1 MIRQGSR
8 RPGTRGRRGARLVRF
23 VSVAAGAVA
32 ALGVAL
38 TVGMPSGAFATS
50 RELSAAAGSAGST
63 QGAAADRTPAAVTP
77 AKDVALIVL
86 ATMTPTVVKAGTDV
100 TITGTVTAPLTG
112 PLSGPKLR
120 VVRGDVNVD
129 QRVALDAWASGR
141 TPTSGHTVATRSL
154 PTVPAGQSTPFTV
167 TIPWRDL
174 YTNRPFAA
182 LPISIDVVQQG
193 ATEPVGMTRTF
204 VAWNNRK
211 EYIPL
216 QIATV
221 LPLTLDPATDL
232 FSSSDTTRVQA
243 WKRTIGPD
251 SRVQR
256 IVAGTDASS
265 VTLAVDPSVFG
276 PVATPAGSASGS
288 TGSPTTGATPGTTGT
303 QTPGS
308 ATTDKP
314 GATSTPPTTPTTPPS
329 AAAVEI
335 QRLGDG
341 LAAQLRGR
349 SIWALPYAD
358 ADIAATVTA
367 DPANALVRDLVSR
380 SSAVGQ
386 RVGQKAR
393 GDIVWP
399 VDGLMPDRREQGIKR
414 LLAGTTVKKPAG
426 IIVSQPAVT
435 KASPYTPTARRVT
448 ASGTRLLA
456 YDTRLSS
463 LLPKRSDPSPVLP
476 IQRYLAET
484 LVLLGERAGTARS
497 VLVTAPRT
505 YDPDAGALATFLSAT
520 ANVPWLEVVDPASL
534 LTDDGGDKALE
545 QQKPSAP
552 VPSAA
557 PPPVLNAQR
566 LDRMATQRDT
576 LLSVAD
582 VLENGDEFERTY
594 REVLDELASVR
605 WRYEPESWAKLA
617 ASVDAEIK
625 AATSAIR
632 VVPRRVNFLAESGT
646 FPITVA
652 NGLDYAVDD
661 IRLRLVSTD
670 PRIQIVEQPGPIT
683 IGPSSRTNVPVEV
696 AAVAAGKAVI
706 KAYLTTADGTPIG
719 SPADIAVS
727 ANPIDGAIY
736 WIGGSLVVLVLVF
749 GIART
754 VLKGTSRIDEIG
766 DIEAVTAAHEAA
778 EHRDDD

>member
-1 MIRQGSR
+1 M
-8 RPGTRGRRGARLVRF
+8 AR
-23 VSVAAGAVA
+23 AAG
-32 ALGVAL
+32 
-38 TVGMPSGAFATS
+38 GAPAH
-50 RELSAAAGSAGST
+50 
-63 QGAAADRTPAAVTP
+63 AAVPP
-77 AKDVALIVL
+77 AKDVALVVL
-86 ATMTPTVVKAGTDV
+86 ETMTPTVVKAGTDV

-112 PLSGPKLR
+112 PLSGPELR
-120 VVRGDVNVD
+120 VVRGDVTVN
-129 QRVALDAWASGR
+129 QKNALDAWASGR
-141 TPTSGHTVATRSL
+141 TPTSGRTVATSTL
-154 PTVPAGQSTPFTV
+154 PAVPAGQGARFTV
-167 TIPWRDL
+167 TIPWREL
-174 YTNRPFAA
+174 YTDLPFAA
-182 LPISIDVVQQG
+182 LPISVEVVQEG
-193 ATEPVGMTRTF
+193 ARAPVGMTRTF
-204 VAWNNRK
+204 VAWNDRK

-216 QIATV
+216 QVATV
-221 LPLTLDPATDL
+221 LPLTLDPDTDL
-232 FSSSDTTRVQA
+232 FSSRDTTRVQA
-243 WKRTIGPD
+243 WQRAIGAG

-256 IVAGTDASS
+256 IVTGTAGSP
-265 VTLAVDPSVFG
+265 VTLMVDPSVFG
-276 PVATPAGSASGS
+276 PVATPAGGSSGS
-288 TGSPTTGATPGTTGT
+288 TGAPTSPGAGPTSGPASPTTSTGT
-303 QTPGS
+303 PNTGSTP
-308 ATTDKP
+308 TT
-314 GATSTPPTTPTTPPS
+314 ATSTPPNTPTPADTTPAPPPTPTGDEANPPS
-329 AAAVEI
+329 TAAVEI

-358 ADIAATVTA
+358 ADIAATVSA
-367 DPANALVRDLVSR
+367 DPANTLVRDLVSR
-380 SSAVGQ
+380 SSAVGE
-386 RVGQKAR
+386 RIGQKAR

-414 LLAGTTVKKPAG
+414 LLTGTTVKKPAG

-476 IQRYLAET
+476 TQRYLAET
-484 LVLLGERAGTARS
+484 LVMLGERAGTARS

-505 YDPDAGALATFLSAT
+505 YDPEAKGLATFLAAT
-520 ANVPWLEVVDPASL
+520 TDVPWLDVVDPASL
-534 LTDDGGDKALE
+534 LTDSGGDQAL
-545 QQKPSAP
+545 QQEKPAVR

-557 PPPVLNAQR
+557 PPPVLNAQS

-582 VLENGDEFERTY
+582 VLENGEEFERTY

-605 WRYEPESWAKLA
+605 WRYEPGSWAKLA

-670 PRIQIVEQPGPIT
+670 PRIQIVEQPGPVT

-696 AAVAAGKAVI
+696 TAVAAGKAVI

-719 SPADIAVS
+719 SPADIPVS

-736 WIGGSLVVLVLVF
+736 WVGGILVVLVLAF

-754 VLKGTSRIDEIG
+754 ILKGTSRIDEIG
-766 DIEAVTAAHEAA
+766 DIEALTAAHEAA
-778 EHRDDD
+778 ENRDDD

>member
-1 MIRQGSR
+1 M
-8 RPGTRGRRGARLVRF
+8 
-23 VSVAAGAVA
+23 SVAAGAVA
-32 ALGVAL
+32 ALGVAI

-50 RELSAAAGSAGST
+50 RELSASAGSPGSPGSAGTAQS
-63 QGAAADRTPAAVTP
+63 AAALGTPSAVTP
-77 AKDVALIVL
+77 AKDVARIVL
-86 ATMTPTVVKAGTDV
+86 DTMSPTVVKAGTDL

-112 PLSGPKLR
+112 PLSGPQLR
-120 VVRGDVNVD
+120 VIRGDVTVNQKD
-129 QRVALDAWASGR
+129 ALDAWASGR
-141 TPTSGHTVATRSL
+141 TPTSGHTVATQTL
-154 PTVPAGQSTPFTV
+154 TTVPAGQSTPFTV

-174 YTNRPFAA
+174 YTDLPFAA
-182 LPISIDVVQQG
+182 LPIAVEVVQEG
-193 ATEPVGMTRTF
+193 ATQPVGMTRTF

-243 WKRTIGPD
+243 WNRAIGPD

-256 IVAGTDASS
+256 IVTGTDGSP

-276 PVATPAGSASGS
+276 PVATPTDSSGS
-288 TGSPTTGATPGTTGT
+288 TGSTPGATPGSTGT
-303 QTPGS
+303 PAPGS
-308 ATTDKP
+308 TSPDNP
-314 GATSTPPTTPTTPPS
+314 GSTSTSPATPTTTPPATPPATPSTGETTPPS

-341 LAAQLRGR
+341 LAAQLHGR

-358 ADIAATVTA
+358 ADIAATVPA
-367 DPANALVRDLVSR
+367 DPANTLVRDLVSR

-386 RVGQKAR
+386 RIGQKAR

-399 VDGLMPDRREQGIKR
+399 VDGLMPDRREQGVKR

-426 IIVSQPAVT
+426 IIVSQPAVS

-456 YDTRLSS
+456 YDPRLSS
-463 LLPKRSDPSPVLP
+463 LLPKRSDPTPVLP

-505 YDPDAGALATFLSAT
+505 YDPDADALATFLAAT
-520 ANVPWLEVVDPASL
+520 TDVPWLDVVDPASL
-534 LTDDGGDKALE
+534 LTDDGNDKALE
-545 QQKPSAP
+545 QQKPAAP

-582 VLENGDEFERTY
+582 VLENGAEFERTY

-670 PRIQIVEQPGPIT
+670 PRIQIVEQPGPIS

-736 WIGGSLVVLVLVF
+736 WIGGALVVLVLVF

-778 EHRDDD
+778 ENRDDD

>member
-1 MIRQGSR
+1 MS
-8 RPGTRGRRGARLVRF
+8 
-23 VSVAAGAVA
+23 
-32 ALGVAL
+32 
-38 TVGMPSGAFATS
+38 
-50 RELSAAAGSAGST
+50 
-63 QGAAADRTPAAVTP
+63 
-77 AKDVALIVL
+77 
-86 ATMTPTVVKAGTDV
+86 PTVVKAGTDV
-100 TITGTVTAPLTG
+100 TMTGSVTAPLTG
-112 PLSGPKLR
+112 PLTGPQLR
-120 VVRGDVNVD
+120 VLLGDVRVD
-129 QRVALDAWASGR
+129 QKDELDGWASGR
-141 TPTSGHTVATRSL
+141 TPTSGPTVAKQAL
-154 PTVPAGQSTPFTV
+154 PTVPAGQSTSFTL
-167 TIPWRDL
+167 TIPWREL
-174 YTNRPFAA
+174 YTDRPFAA
-182 LPISIDVVQQG
+182 LPISVEVVQEG

-204 VAWNNRK
+204 IAWNNRK
-211 EYIPL
+211 EYVPL

-221 LPLTLDPATDL
+221 LPLTLDPNTDL
-232 FSSSDTTRVQA
+232 FSSKDSTRLEA
-243 WKRTIGPD
+243 WQKAIGSD

-256 IVAGTDASS
+256 IVAGTQGSP

-276 PVATPAGSASGS
+276 PVATPSGSAPGSGS
-288 TGSPTTGATPGTTGT
+288 TGSPTSPTSSSPGSTTTSSPTRPATQPTSPATPGP
-303 QTPGS
+303 TPSDGES
-308 ATTDKP
+308 ATPTD
-314 GATSTPPTTPTTPPS
+314 T
-329 AAAVEI
+329 AVEI

-358 ADIAATVTA
+358 ADIAATVNA
-367 DPANALVRDLVSR
+367 DPANTLVRDLVSR
-380 SSAVGQ
+380 SSTVGA
-386 RVGQKAR
+386 RIGQKAR
-393 GDIVWP
+393 GDIIWP

-426 IIVSQPAVT
+426 IVVSQPAVS
-435 KASPYTPTARRVT
+435 KASAYTPTARRVT

-456 YDTRLSS
+456 YDPRLSA
-463 LLPKRSDPSPVLP
+463 LLPKRSDPSAVLST
-476 IQRYLAET
+476 QRYLAET

-505 YDPDAGALATFLSAT
+505 YDPDADGLATFLAAT
-520 ANVPWLEVVDPASL
+520 TDVPWLDVVDPASL
-534 LTDDGGDKALE
+534 LTDSGNDKALE
-545 QQKPSAP
+545 QQKPAGP

-557 PPPVLNAQR
+557 PPPVLNARR

-670 PRIQIVEQPGPIT
+670 PRIQIVEQPGPIS

-696 AAVAAGKAVI
+696 AAVAAGKAII

-719 SPADIAVS
+719 SPADIPVS

-736 WIGGSLVVLVLVF
+736 WVGGVLVVLVLVF

-766 DIEAVTAAHEAA
+766 DIESVTAAHEAA